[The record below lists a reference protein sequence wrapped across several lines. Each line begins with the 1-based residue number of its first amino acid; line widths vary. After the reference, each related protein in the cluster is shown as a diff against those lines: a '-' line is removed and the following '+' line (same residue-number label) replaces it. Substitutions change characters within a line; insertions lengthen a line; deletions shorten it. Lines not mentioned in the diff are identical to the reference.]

1 MKLFIHVTKFT
12 LTILAILA
20 IIASLIWGWHML
32 DVNKEFI
39 MPLLCVLLA
48 VISIPLIS
56 IMSISAFTL
65 KFDNTKGFITITIAS
80 YIIMLPLGQVLQYF
94 FMNGT
99 HIEADSGATFN
110 YNQQIFVDW
119 LFYGFLALAIII
131 MGVFALMLLAYSIH
145 LIYKGIIALWHWYE

>member
-1 MKLFIHVTKFT
+1 MKLFIHITKFT
-12 LTILAILA
+12 LTILAVLA

-39 MPLLCVLLA
+39 MPFLCVLLSI
-48 VISIPLIS
+48 ISIPLIS
-56 IMSISAFTL
+56 VMAVNAFTL
-65 KFDNTKGFITITIAS
+65 KFDNTKGLITISLAS
-80 YIIMLPLGQVLQYF
+80 YILMLPLGQVLQYF

>member
-1 MKLFIHVTKFT
+1 MKLFIHITKFT

-65 KFDNTKGFITITIAS
+65 KFDNTKGFITIAIAS
-80 YIIMLPLGQVLQYF
+80 YIIMLP
-94 FMNGT
+94 
-99 HIEADSGATFN
+99 H
-110 YNQQIFVDW
+110 
-119 LFYGFLALAIII
+119 
-131 MGVFALMLLAYSIH
+131 
-145 LIYKGIIALWHWYE
+145 

>member
-1 MKLFIHVTKFT
+1 MKLFTHIIKFT

-20 IIASLIWGWHML
+20 IIASLIWGWQIL

-39 MPLLCVLLA
+39 MPFLCVLLSI
-48 VISIPLIS
+48 ISIPLIS
-56 IMSISAFTL
+56 VMAVNALTL
-65 KFDNTKGFITITIAS
+65 KFDNTKGLITISLAS
-80 YIIMLPLGQVLQYF
+80 YILMLPLGQVLQHF
-94 FMNGT
+94 FMNGA

-110 YNQQIFVDW
+110 HNQQIFVDW

-131 MGVFALMLLAYSIH
+131 MSVFALMLLTYSIH

>member
-56 IMSISAFTL
+56 IMSIVRFTL
-65 KFDNTKGFITITIAS
+65 KFDNTKGFITIAIAS
-80 YIIMLPLGQVLQYF
+80 YTIMLPLGQVLQYF
-94 FMNGT
+94 GMNGVY
-99 HIEADSGATFN
+99 IKADNGATFN
-110 YNQQIFVDW
+110 HNQQIFIDW
-119 LFYGFLALAIII
+119 FFYGFLAIVIII
-131 MGVFALMLLAYSIH
+131 MGVFSLLLLAYLIY
-145 LIYKGIIALWHWYE
+145 LIYKGIIALWHRYE